1 RADADP
7 SLIQQLD
14 CQFQLVDTVRINYKG
29 FHKLTTGKLVKAMQS
44 QINDQMTK
52 LSTTVPAPCQA
63 SLAIEVLGKPDMGC
77 YVDATFAK
85 DRKDKAKETT
95 LTKLLSWLSVRNFF
109 MLSHIP
115 PKIVLD
121 YRQQCHFPQSLNYP

>member
-1 RADADP
+1 LFEIPGR
-7 SLIQQLD
+7 LLG
-14 CQFQLVDTVRINYKG
+14 FRIL
-29 FHKLTTGKLVKAMQS
+29 F
-44 QINDQMTK
+44 
-52 LSTTVPAPCQA
+52 
-63 SLAIEVLGKPDMGC
+63 
-77 YVDATFAK
+77 DATFAK